1 VRATGSL
8 IAFAMLAT
16 ALIGQTD
23 SKPMSRPGQPTMPD
37 DTEIKTT
44 ASGLKYSVLKAGA
57 PGGKNPGPTDKVKV
71 HYSGWLTNGKLFDS
85 SVVRGQPIEFGLHQ
99 VIPGWTEG
107 VQLMTPGS
115 KFKFTIPGNLAY
127 GKAGSPPDIPPD
139 ATLVFEVE
147 LLSFVEGPKPLKVPD
162 FVKPDESKLQSTP
175 SGLKYEVI
183 SEGTGAEPKPGQRVQ
198 AHYAGWLTDGTP
210 FDNSYARG
218 QPFAFTVGGGVIK
231 GWTEGIQLMKQGGVY
246 RFVIPP
252 DLAYGPRAMGGRIP
266 ANSTLVFQIELVKV
280 D

>member
-1 VRATGSL
+1 MRETGSL

-23 SKPMSRPGQPTMPD
+23 SRPMSRPGQPTIPA

-57 PGGKNPGPTDKVKV
+57 PGGKTPGPTDKVTV

-85 SVVRGQPIEFGLHQ
+85 SVVRGKPIEFGVNE
-99 VIPGWTEG
+99 VIAGWTEG
-107 VQLMTPGS
+107 LQLMTPGAR
-115 KFKFTIPGNLAY
+115 FKLTIPGNLGY
-127 GKAGSPPDIPPD
+127 GKMGSPPDIPAD
-139 ATLVFEVE
+139 ATLIFEVE
-147 LLSFVEGPKPLKVPD
+147 LLSFTEGPKPLKVPA
-162 FVKPDESKLQSTP
+162 FTPIDESKLKSTE
-175 SGLKYEVI
+175 SGLKYEVV
-183 SEGTGAEPKPGQRVQ
+183 SEGAGPMPKPGQRVT
-198 AHYAGWLTDGTP
+198 AHYAGWLTDGTL
-210 FDNSYARG
+210 FDTSYSRG
-218 QPFAFTVGGGVIK
+218 QPFSFTVGAGVIR
-231 GWTEGIQLMKQGGVY
+231 GWSEGIQLMKEGSVY

-252 DLAYGPRAMGGRIP
+252 SLAYGSRAVGGRIP